1 MLWPS
6 HKGVSSHWRPGTWLP
21 QPLEVAWFPTETSR
35 EVLGKKHHS
44 LGWAQVWDQAKKA
57 EAHLKLDSHLG
68 VKTQRFNSRARTKG
82 DFVLLV
88 SVVILFFD

>member
-1 MLWPS
+1 MAATALGGGLVS
-6 HKGVSSHWRPGTWLP
+6 HRDFQRGAG
-21 QPLEVAWFPTETSR
+21 E
-35 EVLGKKHHS
+35 KHHS

-68 VKTQRFNSRARTKG
+68 VTTQRFNSRARTKG